1 MPVPSPAI
9 AGVLAVPVPGAG
21 GADPFTLTRLGVLT
35 SQITPQLVA
44 EVIEVTGCRERRR
57 RLLPAEVAIY
67 LILGWCLLSGGQAG
81 RPPGYRPAMESLST
95 GLRHVAG
102 ATVPTRQA
110 LARARSRIGDKPLE
124 LLFDRSRGPRAAPGT
139 PGAFAFGRRV
149 TAIDATTMDAPL
161 TPANLAAFGTV
172 TSGSVPAI
180 RILAL
185 IETGTH
191 ALIDAAYGGAGHA
204 SEHDLARQVLHA
216 LSPGVVCL
224 ADRNFPGYE
233 LWTLAAAGGGADLIW
248 RIKDNRVLT
257 PVTILPDGSY
267 LAVLPTPHEARSG
280 TRNRRRGQPVPA
292 TGTPVRVIS
301 YAITART
308 ARGTL
313 TTRHFRLIT
322 TLLDP
327 AEAPAAQIAALYHQR
342 WESEGGYQELKTRL
356 IGAGYALRSGSPD
369 LVRQELWAI
378 LTVYHALC
386 ALETE
391 AAATA
396 GLDPRRISWA
406 ITLRAA
412 RDQVADSLNLPAML
426 PQELTWFTADILA
439 SPAEPRRDR
448 QNERKTSPPKRKY
461 QTRSPAE
468 PRPPSSVAYT
478 LTVDTRA
485 TTTDPARPPAQ
496 TS

>member
-1 MPVPSPAI
+1 MPVPPSAVP
-9 AGVLAVPVPGAG
+9 GVLAVPVPDAA
-21 GADPFTLTRLGVLT
+21 GADPFTLTRLGVLA

-44 EVIEVTGCRERRR
+44 EVIEVSGCREQRR
-57 RLLPAEVAIY
+57 RLLPADVTIY
-67 LILGWCLLSGGQAG
+67 LVLGWCLLSGGQAG
-81 RPPGYRPAMESLST
+81 RPPGYRAAMESLSK

-102 ATVPTRQA
+102 ATVPTRQS
-110 LARARSRIGDKPLE
+110 LGEARIRLGDKPLE
-124 LLFDRSRGPRAAPGT
+124 LLFDRSRGPQAAPGT

-172 TSGSVPAI
+172 TSGSVPAV

-185 IETGTH
+185 IETATH
-191 ALIDAAYGGAGHA
+191 ALIDAASGGAGHA
-204 SEHDLARQVLHA
+204 SEHGLARQVLHA
-216 LSPGVVCL
+216 LSPGMVCL

-233 LWTLAAAGGGADLIW
+233 LWTLAAAAGADLIW
-248 RIKDNRVLT
+248 RVKASWLLT

-267 LAVLPTPHEARSG
+267 LTVMPTPHEARNG
-280 TRNRRRGQPVPA
+280 TKNRRRGQPVPA
-292 TGTPVRVIS
+292 AGTTVRVIA

-308 ARGTL
+308 GGTV

-322 TLLDP
+322 TLLDH

-342 WESEGGYQELKTRL
+342 WESETSYQELKTRL
-356 IGAGYALRSGSPD
+356 IGAGYTLRSGTPD

-396 GLDPRRISWA
+396 GLDPRRISWTL
-406 ITLRAA
+406 TLRAA
-412 RDQVADSLNLPAML
+412 REQITDTLNLPGLL
-426 PQELTWFTADILA
+426 PREQAWLTADILA
-439 SPAEPRRDR
+439 GLTEPRRNR
-448 QNERKTSPPKRKY
+448 QNEHKTRPARHKY
-461 QTRSPAE
+461 ATRNPAT
-468 PRPPSSVAYT
+468 PRPPSKTTCT
-478 LTVDTRA
+478 LTIDAA
-485 TTTDPARPPAQ
+485 TTSGTQPPPAQ